1 MYFHN
6 ILYLSY
12 LMVATFFYYL
22 LAFPIIISASMVF
35 YKGRLDD
42 AMRFSNHM
50 YGSFLVRISWPLI
63 RIKCVGRENMLDN
76 TPYVVVV
83 NHRSTAD
90 IFFGPFFT
98 PRNTAVF
105 VRSWPFKL
113 WFVGWFMRQAGYI
126 DIEKTDLSLFC
137 EGEGRN
143 LYKRGVSFLFFPEGH
158 RSRDVKL
165 LPFCSGAF
173 IAAVEFNMPVVPV
186 CMTGTE
192 KFLSMNDHLVRP
204 AVIDIDILPAVHPS
218 SFPEERRAVKLKKH
232 VESLIRE
239 CLNE

>member
-1 MYFHN
+1 M
-6 ILYLSY
+6 
-12 LMVATFFYYL
+12 
-22 LAFPIIISASMVF
+22 
-35 YKGRLDD
+35 
-42 AMRFSNHM
+42 
-50 YGSFLVRISWPLI
+50 
-63 RIKCVGRENMLDN
+63 
-76 TPYVVVV
+76 
-83 NHRSTAD
+83 
-90 IFFGPFFT
+90 
-98 PRNTAVF
+98 
-105 VRSWPFKL
+105 
-113 WFVGWFMRQAGYI
+113 
-126 DIEKTDLSLFC
+126 
-137 EGEGRN
+137 
-143 LYKRGVSFLFFPEGH
+143 
-158 RSRDVKL
+158 KL